1 MLWSLKL
8 RLHGQISDQSL
19 LQDFF
24 RITHV
29 MKVGIG
35 HPQNCV
41 TKGVQ
46 KTFCIPAKL
55 LCILRYILLC
65 ILNFS
70 RLFLLFMP
78 FYLIY
83 RRGLRNVAAKEKY
96 FFSS

>member
-1 MLWSLKL
+1 
-8 RLHGQISDQSL
+8 
-19 LQDFF
+19 
-24 RITHV
+24 

-83 RRGLRNVAAKEKY
+83 RRELRNVAAKEKY

>member
-70 RLFLLFMP
+70 RLFYAVLPYIQMSS
-78 FYLIY
+78 
-83 RRGLRNVAAKEKY
+83 EKCCSKRKI
-96 FFSS
+96 F